1 MAGICPGGEG
11 LFPLDQPEAVPGAG
25 HQSVDPVQSPPLGSP
40 GVLNLDG
47 LPAPHK
53 GEGLAQGGDR
63 GAPFLIRGG
72 LQIGLKGIV
81 GGEAPLLRGVLG
93 QLQPDQRQSLPVLQ
107 MVDELG
113 LLPGKEPG
121 AGALHLDG
129 DAAYGSAPPPPG
141 GQPQQEEEQAYPR
154 HPAAAQAQG
163 QQDPGPEQHQGRGR
177 DQQAG
182 APAEQGLTLHG
193 THLPPPG
200 GRGAG
205 RRSGPAPRQ
214 R

>member
-1 MAGICPGGEG
+1 MVWYRFTGVPCSRAAMRQLICFQLSPGWYSRQPGARCCPPSTLTAGGAVPLGAEKEGEVHLHRPGIDGDGGDLPGGEG

-40 GVLNLDG
+40 GALNLDG

-93 QLQPDQRQSLPVLQ
+93 QLQPDQRQSFPF
-107 MVDELG
+107 
-113 LLPGKEPG
+113 
-121 AGALHLDG
+121 
-129 DAAYGSAPPPPG
+129 S
-141 GQPQQEEEQAYPR
+141 R
-154 HPAAAQAQG
+154 W
-163 QQDPGPEQHQGRGR
+163 
-177 DQQAG
+177 
-182 APAEQGLTLHG
+182 
-193 THLPPPG
+193 
-200 GRGAG
+200 
-205 RRSGPAPRQ
+205 
-214 R
+214 